1 MKIAMIGHKQFP
13 SRSGGVEIV
22 VQELSTRMVIKG
34 HDVTLFNRYH
44 IDNPDKNILTSFQGV
59 KIKKAY
65 TLSNVKFDAFLSS
78 FSATVLALF
87 GDYDV
92 IHYHAEGPSAM
103 AWLPKLLGKR
113 VICTNHGLDWQRAK
127 WGGFATKYLKFGEK
141 VSAKFS
147 NELIVL
153 SESIQKYFQN
163 KYLKDTV
170 LIPNGVEAPIFKDPN
185 IISKEFGLDK
195 EGYILALVRL
205 VPEKGIHYL
214 IEAYKDIET
223 DKKLVIAGAGTIGQ
237 SYEKQIRDLA
247 NDNKNIIFT
256 GFVDLEIA
264 RELYSNAYIYVL
276 PSDVEGLPIGLL
288 EAMSYC
294 NCCLVSDIQENIDVI
309 KDTGKTFS
317 KGNVQSL
324 KENLE
329 QLLYNPK
336 KIKSLGR
343 EAQIRALNNY
353 SWDEIVEETLEIYLA
368 K

>member
-13 SRSGGVEIV
+13 SRSGGVEVV
-22 VQELSTRMVIKG
+22 VQELSTRMVSKG
-34 HDVTLFNRYH
+34 HDVTLFNRFH
-44 IDNPDKNILTSFQGV
+44 IDNSDNNNLTSFQGV
-59 KIKKAY
+59 KIRKAY
-65 TLSNVKFDAFLSS
+65 TLSNAKFDAFLSS
-78 FSATVLALF
+78 LTATVFALF
-87 GDYDV
+87 GGYDV

-103 AWLPKLLGKR
+103 AWLPKLFGKR

-141 VSAKFS
+141 ISAKFS

-153 SESIQKYFQN
+153 SESIQSYFQK
-163 KYLKDTV
+163 KYLKDAI
-170 LIPNGVEAPIFKDPN
+170 LIPNGVEPPIFQEPN

-195 EGYILALVRL
+195 DEYILALVRL

-214 IEAYKDIET
+214 IKAYNDIET
-223 DKKLVIAGAGTIGQ
+223 DKKLVIAGTGTIGQ
-237 SYEKQIRDLA
+237 PYEKYIRDLA
-247 NDNKNIIFT
+247 NENKNIVFT
-256 GFVDLEIA
+256 GFVELEIA
-264 RELYSNAYIYVL
+264 RELYSNAYMYVL

-309 KDTGKTFS
+309 GDTGKTFK

-324 KENLE
+324 KKSLE
-329 QLLYNPK
+329 KLLYNPK
-336 KIKSLGR
+336 EIKSFGKK
-343 EAQIRALNNY
+343 AMNRALSNY
-353 SWDEIVEETLEIYLA
+353 SWDEIVEQTLEIYSE